1 MKEGIGA
8 HGEAGGARTFT
19 GAVAALWAEARCL
32 MEVGS
37 AIGAQAEQRGVRL
50 RLAGM
55 GAERAAKAAQ
65 KLLDDGAAALVSWG
79 TCGALQS
86 ELFAGDVVL
95 PHAVQD
101 EAGTRYETDARWRT
115 RVRAALSPELG
126 SAHEGVL
133 ISVSRPWGTVEEKK
147 RGGAAG
153 AAVVDME
160 SAAVARVAAGADV
173 PFLAIRV
180 IVDAVDVVI
189 PAAAVAGVDALGR
202 LRAWPFTLQMLRRP
216 GQLTRLPRLG
226 RDFRKAT
233 DSLRSIAATCLPAIA
248 SSGARQA

>member
-1 MKEGIGA
+1 MDDGA
-8 HGEAGGARTFT
+8 YT
-19 GAVAALWAEARCL
+19 GVVAALWAEARCL
-32 MEVGS
+32 TEIDA
-37 AIGAQAEQRGVRL
+37 AIGAQAQLSGVRL

-65 KLLDDGAAALVSWG
+65 KLLDDGAGALVSWG

-95 PHAVQD
+95 PHAVRD
-101 EAGTRYETDARWRT
+101 EAGTVYDTDARWRT

-133 ISVSRPWGTVEEKK
+133 LSAARPWATAAEKR

-160 SAAVARVAAGADV
+160 SAAVARVALDVGV

-180 IVDAVDVVI
+180 IVDAVDVTI
-189 PAAAVAGVDALGR
+189 PSAAIAGVDTLGR
-202 LRAWPFTLQMLRRP
+202 VRPWPFALQLLRRP
-216 GQLTRLPRLG
+216 GQLMRLPRLG
-226 RDFRKAT
+226 RDFAKAT
-233 DSLRSIAATCLPAIA
+233 DGLHSIAATCLPAIA
-248 SSGARQA
+248 SASVRHA